1 MAHLRLPGIAEGA
14 AERVFWGEGR
24 VKNVRGMGFKEWVD
38 RVAVS
43 ASFIAF
49 QRCHLSFLIRCS
61 CFVFVSASLG
71 CVCWVT

>member
-1 MAHLRLPGIAEGA
+1 M
-14 AERVFWGEGR
+14 
-24 VKNVRGMGFKEWVD
+24 KNVKGMGFKEWVD

-43 ASFIAF
+43 ASFVAF

-71 CVCWVT
+71 CLLGNLNCKIQHHFSSSVATTFSLSTL